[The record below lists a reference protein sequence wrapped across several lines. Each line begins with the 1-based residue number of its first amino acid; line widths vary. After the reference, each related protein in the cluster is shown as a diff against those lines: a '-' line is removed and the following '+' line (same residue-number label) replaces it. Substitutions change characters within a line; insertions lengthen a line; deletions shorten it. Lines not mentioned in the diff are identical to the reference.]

1 VAALIYLDTHV
12 VAWLF
17 AGEVELFP
25 ERVQTLIDTEEL
37 LISPIVELE
46 LQYLY
51 ELKRTTQPGATVVK
65 SLEEEIGIARCELP
79 FSQVV
84 SAALEND
91 WTRDPFDRI
100 VVAQAQVRK
109 TPLLTRD
116 ANIRDHYAEAVWI
129 E

>member
-1 VAALIYLDTHV
+1 MIYLDTHV
-12 VAWLF
+12 VAWLY

-25 ERVQTLIDTEEL
+25 RGARALIDSEEL

-51 ELKRTTQPGATVVK
+51 ELKRTTQPGPAVIG
-65 SLEEEIGIARCELP
+65 SLQDEIGLARCELP
-79 FSQVV
+79 FAQVV

-100 VVAQAQVRK
+100 IVAQALVRK

-116 ANIRDHYAEAVWI
+116 DAIRDHYEEAVWF